1 MQSLGTNA
9 STGRNISE
17 APTLRSVVEAGL
29 TSSSVISLVSG
40 ISEREISRL
49 IRQEIQP
56 TPLQR
61 EILERLLWN
70 YRFAIQFV
78 NAETMRGRIY

>member
-1 MQSLGTNA
+1 MQSLSTNA
-9 STGRNISE
+9 NTGRKVSE
-17 APTLRSVVEAGL
+17 VPRLRSVVEAGL
-29 TSSSVISLVSG
+29 TSLSVISLVSG

-49 IRQEIQP
+49 IVEEIEP
-56 TPLQR
+56 TAMQR

-78 NAETMRGRIY
+78 NAETLKGRI

>member
-1 MQSLGTNA
+1 MQSLSTNA
-9 STGRNISE
+9 NTGRKVSE
-17 APTLRSVVEAGL
+17 VPRLRSVVEAGL

-49 IRQEIQP
+49 IVEEIEP
-56 TPLQR
+56 TAMQR

-70 YRFAIQFV
+70 YRFGIQFV
-78 NAETMRGRIY
+78 NAETLKGRI